1 MGKLLHRLVTVTGRM
16 SLVAN
21 LVVTTSLFLAAQ
33 TLCVAWGLA
42 AGLDAQPGG
51 DMGDVIA
58 RSPWLFASSMV
69 VFSVAVF
76 MFTTFIHCS
85 RVGLTRMTKAAQRV
99 ASGDISTSMAA
110 QRSDYTEAG
119 RMWAAMQQMG
129 RNLGSIAGQV
139 RTSADV
145 VLNGSKE
152 MSSGFASLSAR
163 TEEEAS
169 TLEET
174 ASSMEELSAAVRQN
188 TEHCQRAS
196 ALAREA
202 SDVAERAADAVRRF
216 TETIRRIQSSSG
228 KIVEIIGV
236 MDGIA
241 FQTNILALNAA
252 VEAARAGEQGRGFA
266 VVAGEVRSLAQRSAA
281 SAKEVKALIDES
293 VSNVRGGVTLV
304 DEAEQT
310 IGSVVKSV
318 GGVSQVIDDIARS
331 SREQSAGIDEVSQ
344 AMQKLETMTQE
355 NSALVEESAALAAAF
370 EQEANR
376 LAQTV
381 AAFKTDYADLR
392 ERAIALVQ
400 RGVAHM
406 RARGAAQAL
415 RDFSDTRGA
424 FVAGDLYIIVLDTHC
439 IMRANGFQPKFIGQ
453 DQSQRTDATGKR
465 FAHEFV
471 KVAKERGQGWVEYQY
486 FNPTSGKMEPK
497 STYVEREGDYVIGC
511 GIYRPADEQPARLPT
526 RKQLPR
532 A

>member
-1 MGKLLHRLVTVTGRM
+1 M

-21 LVVTTSLFLAAQ
+21 LVLITGLLLAAQ
-33 TLCVAWGLA
+33 ALCVAWGLA
-42 AGLDAQPGG
+42 AGVGAQSEGG
-51 DMGDVIA
+51 IGDVLA
-58 RSPWLFASSMV
+58 RQPWLLGSSMLL
-69 VFSVAVF
+69 FVAALF
-76 MFTTFIHCS
+76 LLTTFVYWS
-85 RVGLTRMTKAAQRV
+85 RVGMKRLTKAAERI
-99 ASGDISTSMAA
+99 ASGDVSTGMTAHHG
-110 QRSDYTEAG
+110 DYTEAG
-119 RMWAAMQQMG
+119 QMWNAMQHMG
-129 RNLGSIAGQV
+129 RNLASIAGQV
-139 RTSADV
+139 RASADV

-152 MSSGFASLSAR
+152 MATGFASLSAR

-202 SDVAERAADAVRRF
+202 SDVAARAADTVRRF
-216 TETIRRIQSSSG
+216 TETIRRIQASSG

-236 MDGIA
+236 MDGIS

-293 VSNVRGGVTLV
+293 VSNVRGGVALV

-310 IGSVVKSV
+310 IGSVVESV

-331 SREQSAGIDEVSQ
+331 SREQSAGIEEINL
-344 AMQKLETMTQE
+344 AMQKLETVTQE
-355 NSALVEESAALAAAF
+355 NSALVEESAALASAF

-376 LAQTV
+376 LAETV
-381 AAFKTDYADLR
+381 AALKTDSADRR

-406 RARGAAQAL
+406 RAHGAAQAL

-424 FVAGDLYIIVLDTHC
+424 FVSGDLYLIVLDSNC
-439 IMRANGFQPKFIGQ
+439 IMRANGFQPKYIGEN
-453 DQSQRTDATGKR
+453 QSERSDATGKK
-465 FAHEFV
+465 FAREFV
-471 KVAKERGQGWVEYQY
+471 EVAHQRGQGWVDYLY
-486 FNPTSGKMEPK
+486 FNPTSGQMEPK
-497 STYVEREGDYVIGC
+497 STYVEREGEYVIGC
-511 GIYRPADEQPARLPT
+511 GIYRPAAEQAARVPAKR
-526 RKQLPR
+526 RLPR